1 MCSSYVA
8 HHRRMVR
15 AATTPQ
21 MKSNLAL
28 QERSWNAD
36 IFYRGCTMKNI
47 ALVLILFCLTWQFTK
62 AQDSGEA
69 GARSNVLA
77 LEHAWD
83 QALERRDVKALS
95 TIFDGSLIYVDYDGA
110 VLTKAGYLARVKA
123 NTTPIQQ
130 IVAEEMNVQMF
141 GSTAVVVGTYRV
153 KGMEKGKPYLRRG
166 RFTDI
171 WVRTSG
177 NWMCVA
183 AASTPIVH

>member
-1 MCSSYVA
+1 
-8 HHRRMVR
+8 
-15 AATTPQ
+15 
-21 MKSNLAL
+21 
-28 QERSWNAD
+28 
-36 IFYRGCTMKNI
+36 MKNI
-47 ALVLILFCLTWQFTK
+47 ALVFILLCSMAQSAK

-83 QALERRDVKALS
+83 QALERGDVKALS
-95 TIFDGSLIYVDYDGA
+95 AIFDDSLIYVDYDGA
-110 VLTKAGYLARVKA
+110 VLTKAGYLARVKG
-123 NTTPIQQ
+123 NSTHMQQ
-130 IVAEEMNVQMF
+130 VVAEGMSVQLF

-171 WVRTSG
+171 WVRSGG

-183 AASTPIVH
+183 AASTPIVR

>member
-1 MCSSYVA
+1 V
-8 HHRRMVR
+8 
-15 AATTPQ
+15 T
-21 MKSNLAL
+21 
-28 QERSWNAD
+28 
-36 IFYRGCTMKNI
+36 NI
-47 ALVLILFCLTWQFTK
+47 ALVLILFCSTAQFAG

-83 QALERRDVKALS
+83 QALERGDVRALS
-95 TIFDGSLIYVDYDGA
+95 AIFDDSLIYVDYDGA

-130 IVAEEMNVQMF
+130 IVAEQMNVQLF

-153 KGMEKGKPYLRRG
+153 KGMEKGKLYLRRG

-171 WVRTSG
+171 WVRTG
-177 NWMCVA
+177 GKWMCVA

>member
-1 MCSSYVA
+1 
-8 HHRRMVR
+8 
-15 AATTPQ
+15 
-21 MKSNLAL
+21 
-28 QERSWNAD
+28 
-36 IFYRGCTMKNI
+36 MKNI
-47 ALVLILFCLTWQFTK
+47 SLILVLLCAAGQFAK
-62 AQDSGEA
+62 SQDSGEA

-95 TIFDGSLIYVDYDGA
+95 AIFDDSLIYVDYDGA

-123 NTTPIQQ
+123 NATPIEQ
-130 IVAEEMNVQMF
+130 IVAEEMSVQLF

-153 KGMEKGKPYLRRG
+153 KGVEKGKPYLRRG

-183 AASTPIVH
+183 AASTPIVR

>member
-1 MCSSYVA
+1 
-8 HHRRMVR
+8 
-15 AATTPQ
+15 
-21 MKSNLAL
+21 
-28 QERSWNAD
+28 
-36 IFYRGCTMKNI
+36 MKNI
-47 ALVLILFCLTWQFTK
+47 ALVFILLCSMAQSAK
-62 AQDSGEA
+62 GQDSGES
-69 GARSNVLA
+69 GSRSNVLA

-83 QALERRDVKALS
+83 QALERGDVKALS
-95 TIFDGSLIYVDYDGA
+95 AIFDNSLIYVDYDGA

-130 IVAEEMNVQMF
+130 IVAEEMSVQLF
-141 GSTAVVVGTYRV
+141 GSTAVVVGTYRF

-183 AASTPIVH
+183 AASTPIVR

>member
-1 MCSSYVA
+1 MLPGRNEAC
-8 HHRRMVR
+8 
-15 AATTPQ
+15 TTE
-21 MKSNLAL
+21 KS
-28 QERSWNAD
+28 QNAD
-36 IFYRGCTMKNI
+36 ISYRDQTVKNI
-47 ALVLILFCLTWQFTK
+47 ALVLFLFCSTAQFAG

-83 QALERRDVKALS
+83 QALERGDVRALS
-95 TIFDGSLIYVDYDGA
+95 AIFDNSLIYVDYDGA

-130 IVAEEMNVQMF
+130 IVAEEMNVQLF

-153 KGMEKGKPYLRRG
+153 KGMEKGKLYLRRG

-177 NWMCVA
+177 KWMCVA
-183 AASTPIVH
+183 AASTPIVR

>member
-1 MCSSYVA
+1 MKRISLVFILLCSMA
-8 HHRRMVR
+8 
-15 AATTPQ
+15 
-21 MKSNLAL
+21 
-28 QERSWNAD
+28 
-36 IFYRGCTMKNI
+36 
-47 ALVLILFCLTWQFTK
+47 QFAK
-62 AQDSGEA
+62 GQDSGEA

-83 QALERRDVKALS
+83 QALEREDVKALS
-95 TIFDGSLIYVDYDGA
+95 AIFDDALIYVDYDGA
-110 VLTKAGYLARVKA
+110 VLTKAGYLARVKE
-123 NTTPIQQ
+123 NGTHMQQ
-130 IVAEEMNVQMF
+130 VVAQGMNVQLF

-171 WVRTSG
+171 WVRRSG